1 MIAATREF
9 GDTALPEY
17 VDRLRFPADPW
28 KLRETAFN
36 AKDIGKTE
44 TLFAVGNGYLGF
56 RGNLEEGH
64 DAHAHGTFINGFH
77 ETWPI
82 RHAEEA
88 FGFARTG
95 QTMVNVP
102 DAKVIRLYVDD
113 EPLLLSVADL
123 VDYDRTLDMRDGV
136 LTRDLLWRTPA
147 GNRVRVRSRR
157 MVSFTHRHVAVMTFE
172 VTLLD
177 KAAPVAIS
185 SQMLNRQAGLDEYH
199 ANPETT
205 ETTDPRK
212 AAVFDTRVLEPRLRR
227 EHDGRVLLGY
237 QCAESRMSIAAA
249 MEHWVT
255 TDADFEQLTELEDDY
270 AKHVFRGRLNP
281 GQTLSL
287 TKVVTYHTSHTVPA
301 AELADR
307 CNRTLDRVKEEG
319 ADRQFE
325 EQRAWLDGFW
335 ERSDV
340 EVEGDDALQQ
350 AIRWNLFQLA
360 QASAR
365 GDGRGI
371 SAKGVSAAGYGGHY
385 FWDTEI
391 YVVPFFIYTSPVIAR
406 NALRYRYRILDSARQ
421 RAAELAQRGAL
432 YPWRTINGEE
442 ASAYYAAGT
451 AQYHI
456 DADISYAINKY
467 VRATGDDDFLAR
479 EGIDILVETA
489 RMWADLGFWRTMK
502 GRGPSFRIHGV
513 TGPDEYTTVVND
525 NLYTNV
531 MARFNLRCAAESVR
545 KLADMWPDQHARMVS
560 RLDLKQEE
568 VEEWERAAEAMAIL
582 WDDTLGIHPQDALF
596 NEREVWDLAHTPA
609 EQRPLLLHFHPLVI
623 YRFQVLKQA
632 DVVLAL
638 FLQSEHFTLEEK
650 RADFEYYDPITTG
663 DSTLSGV
670 VQSIIA
676 AEVGYHELALRYF
689 WDSVFV
695 DLADLHSNTSDGV
708 HVASAGGVW
717 SALVFGFGGM
727 RDHGSMLHFD
737 PRLPDAWPSLTFRM
751 TQRGARLRVTVR
763 RDAIHFEV
771 EDGHALTVD
780 VRGQHVTVPRG
791 EEVVVPLKDHGPRIA
806 GSPDPE
812 KYHGTERA
820 DGTIITASLPPVVES
835 DDAVDEIDPERSGDA
850 EDDIPMP
857 FS

>member
-1 MIAATREF
+1 MTAAFRKQ
-9 GDTALPEY
+9 GDTSITDY
-17 VDRLRFPADPW
+17 IDRLRFPADSW
-28 KLRETAFN
+28 RLTETTFDAR
-36 AKDIGKTE
+36 DLGTTE
-44 TLFAVGNGYLGF
+44 TLFAVGNGYLGL
-56 RGNLEEGH
+56 RGNVEEGH
-64 DAHAHGTFINGFH
+64 DAYAHGTFINGFH

-88 FGFARTG
+88 YGFARTG

-113 EPLLLSVADL
+113 EPLLLSLADL
-123 VDYDRTLDMRDGV
+123 VEYNRCLDMRDGV

-157 MVSFTHRHVAVMTFE
+157 MVSFTHRHLAVLTFE

-177 KAAPVAIS
+177 KEAPVAIS
-185 SQMLNRQAGLDEYH
+185 SQVLNRQAGLDEYH
-199 ANPETT
+199 ANVDPAEPV
-205 ETTDPRK
+205 DPRK
-212 AAVFDTRVLEPRLRR
+212 AAAFNARVLESRMSQ
-227 EHDGRVLLGY
+227 EENGRILLGY
-237 QCAESRMSIAAA
+237 QCANSKMSIAVAA
-249 MEHWVT
+249 DQWIDT
-255 TDADFEQLTELEDDY
+255 TADFDCQTEIGDDH
-270 AKHVFRGRLNP
+270 AKHVYSGSLKP
-281 GQTLSL
+281 GEKLTL
-287 TKVVTYHTSHTVPA
+287 TKVVSYHTSRRVPA
-301 AELADR
+301 RELADR
-307 CNRTLDRVKEEG
+307 CRRTLDRVTDEG
-319 ADRQFE
+319 VDRQFE
-325 EQRAWLDGFW
+325 DQRAWLDDFW
-335 ERSDV
+335 ARSDV
-340 EVEGDDALQQ
+340 EVEGEVGLQQ
-350 AIRWNLFQLA
+350 AIRWDLFQLA

-365 GDGRGI
+365 GDGSGI

-391 YVVPFFIYTSPVIAR
+391 YVVPFFTYTSPGIAR
-406 NALRYRYRILDSARQ
+406 NALRYRYRILDAARQ
-421 RAAELAQRGAL
+421 RASELAQRGAL

-467 VRATGDDDFLAR
+467 VRATGDDEFLVR

-489 RMWADLGFWRTMK
+489 RMWADLGFWRKMK
-502 GRGPSFRIHGV
+502 GQEPSFQIHGV

-531 MARFNLRCAAESVR
+531 MARFNLRCAAESVHR
-545 KLADMWPDQHARMVS
+545 LAERWPDQYARMVA
-560 RLDLKQEE
+560 RLDLKTEE
-568 VEEWERAAEAMAIL
+568 VAEWERAAEAMAIL

-596 NEREVWDLAHTPA
+596 NGREVWDLANTPA
-609 EQRPLLLHFHPLVI
+609 EKRPLLLHFHPLVI

-650 RADFEYYDPITTG
+650 LADFEYYDPITTG

-676 AEVGYHELALRYF
+676 AEVGYHELALSYF

-695 DLADLHSNTSDGV
+695 DLANLHSNTGDGV

-727 RDHGSMLHFD
+727 RDYGEMLHFD

-751 TQRGARLRVTVR
+751 TQRGSRLRVTVR
-763 RDAIHFEV
+763 RDSISFAIEEGHGMVV
-771 EDGHALTVD
+771 E
-780 VRGQHVTVPRG
+780 VRGELVEVAREGETVVALDG
-791 EEVVVPLKDHGPRIA
+791 QGPRIA
-806 GSPDPE
+806 GSPDPA
-812 KYHGTERA
+812 KFHGALRA
-820 DGTIITASLPPVVES
+820 DGTIIEASLPPSASDNDLLEVES
-835 DDAVDEIDPERSGDA
+835 EPTPSIG
-850 EDDIPMP
+850 
-857 FS
+857 